1 MVPQEVGQRLL
12 ALGDGKTTRIV
23 PTGLSLV
30 RYHQS
35 TNPRTVQ
42 GIKSAVWKKRWLFI
56 LCPAPAWTQTS
67 YQDSFAEESQNG
79 LGWKRP

>member
-35 TNPRTVQ
+35 TNPRTV
-42 GIKSAVWKKRWLFI
+42 
-56 LCPAPAWTQTS
+56 
-67 YQDSFAEESQNG
+67 
-79 LGWKRP
+79 